1 MIQVELTPPRF
12 RLWISSTARGCLPEL
27 LIGGGLAANLLVVL
41 FARHFPYQDATG
53 HLARYVVIQRLLW
66 GEGDLDFSF
75 HWMPTPYIA
84 VDLVGAGL
92 VQLFGP
98 TAAEKLIAGTAVAL
112 PVIGMYLLLR
122 ATAPGRR
129 GWAIVAVL
137 ISFSWLLLVGLL
149 NLVLGFGLVL
159 CCLAWWWPRRDADG
173 WATPVIIA
181 GMVFGLFFVHLSA
194 SLFLLVVLGATLL
207 VRVSNLIADN
217 SPLVYRDAVR
227 LPEVRAVLL
236 GTMALIVAVGWWLA
250 TCFGPSSAGG
260 PVVFRS
266 VTSKLLGL
274 VSAFYIFS
282 VKQAAFTAIAFG
294 SLLLIFLARNGTRL
308 HRDPFFVAAVASTLL
323 YLVSPL
329 VSPLVIGSSFS
340 DIDRRWLLLAYYL
353 PFCLIAP
360 KAPPERPAILLFAF
374 LLCLA
379 NTAIVAAGVKA
390 IDYKL
395 DDYDTVL
402 REVPRG
408 TRLLPLV
415 ISTGDHNR
423 FGLYGQY
430 GLWHIIRNHGRVPG
444 IWSSDDGPHLQ
455 HFVRNWHPY
464 FPYTAEGLAPLDWQ
478 RIAADYD
485 YVILVTKN
493 AALREEIRA
502 HTKPE
507 FTAGIVSLYEV
518 PHSR

>member
-1 MIQVELTPPRF
+1 MTQIELTPARF
-12 RLWISSTARGCLPEL
+12 RTWISSTAHFLPEL

-41 FARHFPYQDATG
+41 LARHFPYQDSTG

-66 GEGDLDFSF
+66 GEGDPDFRF

-84 VDLVGAGL
+84 VDLVGASL
-92 VQLFGP
+92 VQLFGA
-98 TAAEKLIAGTAVAL
+98 TAAEKLIASTAVVL

-129 GWAIVAVL
+129 GWTIVAVL
-137 ISFSWLLLVGLL
+137 ISFSWFLLVGLL

-173 WATPVIIA
+173 WATPAIIA

-194 SLFLLVVLGATLL
+194 SLFLLVVLGATLI
-207 VRVSNLIADN
+207 VRVSDLIADR
-217 SPLVYRDAVR
+217 SPPAYRDAVR
-227 LPEVRAVLL
+227 LPVVRALLL
-236 GTMALIVAVGWWLA
+236 GTMALIVAAGWWLA
-250 TCFGPSSAGG
+250 TCTHSSPNAGG

-266 VTSKLLGL
+266 LTSKLLGL
-274 VSAFYIFS
+274 VSAFYISS
-282 VKQAAFTAIAFG
+282 VKQAAFTALAFG
-294 SLLLIFLARNGTRL
+294 SLLLIFLARNGRRL
-308 HRDPFFVAAVASTLL
+308 HRDPFFIAAVLSTLL

-329 VSPLVIGSSFS
+329 VIGSGFS

-353 PFCLIAP
+353 PFCLFAP
-360 KAPPERPAILLFAF
+360 NARPEHPAILLFAF
-374 LLCLA
+374 FLCLI
-379 NTAIVAAGVKA
+379 NTAIIAADVKA

-402 REVPRG
+402 RETPRG

-423 FGLYGQY
+423 FDLYGQY
-430 GLWHIIRNHGRVPG
+430 GAWHTIRNDGRVPG
-444 IWSSDDGPHLQ
+444 IWSSDDGTHLQ
-455 HFVRNWHPY
+455 HFVRHWHPY
-464 FPYTAEGLAPLDWQ
+464 NPYTVEGLSPLDWE

-485 YVILVTKN
+485 YIILVTKD
-493 AALREEIRA
+493 AALREEVRA

-507 FTAGIVSLYEV
+507 FTAGIVRLYEV
-518 PHSR
+518 LHSR